1 MSFGAAFPAD
11 AGGFG
16 SVGGFDS
23 PVAVS
28 AFELAGGGRLLDDF
42 FFFDFGLGS
51 FAGGGFFGGHGVWRA
66 GSRLS
71 PGMTCG
77 LAGMTCGLAGRRM
90 GLAGRRGVGGNDVRG
105 RREWLFG

>member
-23 PVAVS
+23 PVAVC

-42 FFFDFGLGS
+42 FFFDFGLGR
-51 FAGGGFFGGHGVWRA
+51 FAGGGFSGGHGYCVAWFPA
-66 GSRLS
+66 F
-71 PGMTCG
+71 
-77 LAGMTCGLAGRRM
+77 AGMTY
-90 GLAGRRGVGGNDVRG
+90 GVGGTT
-105 RREWLFG
+105 